1 VSRTL
6 AYGGPVV
13 DESYPP
19 IEGYAV
25 IGDCR
30 SAALISKA
38 GSLDWLC
45 LPRFD
50 SPSRF
55 GALLDREK
63 GGHFTVRPTKPF
75 TSERRYLQGT
85 NVLETTFTT
94 ANGRVVLTDLMPVGS
109 EADRRAEL
117 WPDRQVVRR
126 VEGLEG
132 EVEIEVV
139 CDPRPEYGAR
149 LPRMEGR
156 GSLGIYYND
165 GADVLV
171 LRSEVPL
178 TLSEDGAGA
187 RGRATLAP
195 GERRWLSLVH
205 SHGEPAVIPPFGEAA
220 DRKLAATIRWWSEWS
235 GRCRYDGPYRE
246 AVVRSALTLKLMSY
260 APSGAIIAAPTT
272 SLPEW
277 IGSVRNWD
285 YRYCWLRDASL
296 TLQSLMGL
304 GYREEAESFLSW
316 MLHTTHLTWPELHVL
331 YDVYG
336 GTRLEER
343 ELSHLEG
350 YAGSSPV
357 RVGNGA
363 ADQLQLDVYG
373 KVVDA
378 AYQYLRRG
386 GGVDRTT
393 ARMLVGWGK
402 TVCRRWREPDEGI
415 WEIRAGRRH
424 HTYSKAMCWVA
435 LDRLIRLHEEG
446 YLKAPVERFRQERD
460 RIRTDVEANGY
471 SDAVGSYVASYG
483 GDSVDASLLLLPRF
497 GYVEADSERM
507 MKTCEAVQE
516 RLGVNGLLYRY
527 RVEDSDVDGLPAG
540 EGAFG
545 ICSFWAVDCLA
556 MQGSVEAAR
565 RTFEKILAHA
575 NDVGLFA
582 EEIDPQSGAALGNFP
597 QAFTHVGLIDAAL
610 MLERA
615 QEGRPIRSRAL
626 EGEGAPSGKAVRN
639 DQGGAR
645 WT

>member
-117 WPDRQVVRR
+117 WPDRQVLRR

-363 ADQLQLDVYG
+363 ADQLQLDIYGELISAVYE
-373 KVVDA
+373 VIR
-378 AYQYLRRG
+378 LG
-386 GGVDRTT
+386 GSVAPD
-393 ARMLVGWGK
+393 
-402 TVCRRWREPDEGI
+402 VCRFLPKVADQACDSWHERDYGI
-415 WEIRAGRRH
+415 WELRNGPFDFV
-424 HTYSKAMCWVA
+424 YSKAMVWAA
-435 LDRLIRLHEEG
+435 LDRA
-446 YLKAPVERFRQERD
+446 LKLADRGVIDGDTERWK
-460 RIRTDVEANGY
+460 RIRAQVRADLLDRGF
-471 SDAVGSYVASYG
+471 DAGLGAFKQSYERAVP
-483 GDSVDASLLLLPRF
+483 DASNLLIPMLELLPFSDPRVT
-497 GYVEADSERM
+497 GTIDVVM
-507 MKTCEAVQE
+507 E
-516 RLGVNGLLYRY
+516 RLCENDLVYRY
-527 RVEDSDVDGLPAG
+527 LSDDGVAGG
-540 EGAFG
+540 EGAFVF
-545 ICSFWAVDCLA
+545 CTFWLVDVLA
-556 MQGSVEAAR
+556 LSGRIDEARRIFEGLAAR
-565 RTFEKILAHA
+565 A
-575 NDVGLFA
+575 NHVGLYS
-582 EEIDPQSGAALGNFP
+582 EQIDPATGAFLGNFP
-597 QAFTHVGLIDAAL
+597 QAFSHIGLINSAL
-610 MLERA
+610 YLA
-615 QEGRPIRSRAL
+615 HAEGRETPIP
-626 EGEGAPSGKAVRN
+626 APIGSAEHREESA
-639 DQGGAR
+639 DEEDR
-645 WT
+645 